1 MSVPMWTPEVVV
13 DAELAR
19 AMIAARF
26 PALRAERVERLGQ
39 GWDNAAYLV
48 DGAAVFRFPQRG
60 VAAPLI
66 ATEITVL
73 PLIAPAV
80 APVAIPIP
88 RWVGEPGGG
97 YPWRFAG
104 YPLLPGTPVDRASL
118 DDGALAALARP
129 LGRFLRGL
137 HGVDTAPAV
146 AAGLPPDL
154 IGRLDPAKRV
164 PQVRERLAAL
174 VRAGVVA
181 EADGA
186 ALLDRFVAEAPQGE
200 PARLAVLHGDLYAR
214 HLIVAANGAL
224 TGVIDWG
231 DLHLGDP
238 AVDLSVVHEIVPHGA
253 HDAFFA
259 EYGAVDERTWRRARW
274 RAIHHAVLVADY
286 GTVIGDGALAEG
298 GLAGLR
304 RIGALPAR

>member
-1 MSVPMWTPEVVV
+1 MSVPMWTPEIVV
-13 DAELAR
+13 APELAR
-19 AMIAARF
+19 AMIAERF
-26 PALRAERVERLGQ
+26 PELRAERVERLGQ

-66 ATEITVL
+66 ATEIGVL

-80 APVAIPIP
+80 APVAIPVA

-104 YPLLPGTPVDRASL
+104 YPLLRGTPL
-118 DDGALAALARP
+118 DVARPGDAALAALARP
-129 LGRFLRGL
+129 LGRFLRAL
-137 HGVDTAPAV
+137 HGLDPAPAV

-154 IGRLDPAKRV
+154 IGRLDPVKRM

-174 VRAGVVA
+174 ASAGVVS

-186 ALLDRFVAEAPQGE
+186 TLLERFVADAPEGE
-200 PARLAVLHGDLYAR
+200 PSRLAVLHGDLYAR
-214 HLIVAANGAL
+214 HLLVDQRGAL
-224 TGVIDWG
+224 AGVIDWG

-238 AVDLSVVHEIVPHGA
+238 AVDLSVVHEIVPRGA
-253 HDAFFA
+253 HDGFFA

-286 GTVIGDGALAEG
+286 GTAIGDTALAEG

-304 RIGALPAR
+304 RIGAFNPR